1 MSRGGAR
8 PGAGRKKTD
17 RQPAKFYVTAI
28 EKEYLKSCLI
38 AFRRAEERKHEKFEE
53 HMEKIGQQTLPLSS
67 QERAEASK
75 ASNRYNYR
83 KRNKKRSEAKY
94 GAVSGKPKEHLAAYC
109 TAARVVV
116 Q

>member
-17 RQPAKFYVTAI
+17 RQPAKFYVTPI

-67 QERAEASK
+67 PEPAEASK
-75 ASNRYNYR
+75 ACNRHNLSR
-83 KRNKKRSEAKY
+83 EK
-94 GAVSGKPKEHLAAYC
+94 
-109 TAARVVV
+109 
-116 Q
+116 

>member
-17 RQPAKFYVTAI
+17 RQPAKFYVTPI

-67 QERAEASK
+67 QKPAEALK
-75 ASNRYNYR
+75 ACNRQIHCV
-83 KRNKKRSEAKY
+83 KNKNAH
-94 GAVSGKPKEHLAAYC
+94 KPNMEL
-109 TAARVVV
+109 
-116 Q
+116 

>member
-17 RQPAKFYVTAI
+17 RQPAKFYVTPI

-53 HMEKIGQQTLPLSS
+53 HMEKIGQQTLPLNS
-67 QERAEASK
+67 QEPAEASK
-75 ASNRYNYR
+75 ARNRQNSSR
-83 KRNKKRSEAKY
+83 KKKKTLRSQIWSCERQAER
-94 GAVSGKPKEHLAAYC
+94 AFISILYC
-109 TAARVVV
+109 C
-116 Q
+116 

>member
-53 HMEKIGQQTLPLSS
+53 HMEKIGQQTLPLSL
-67 QERAEASK
+67 QEPAEASK
-75 ASNRYNYR
+75 ARNRHNLSR
-83 KRNKKRSEAKY
+83 EK
-94 GAVSGKPKEHLAAYC
+94 
-109 TAARVVV
+109 
-116 Q
+116 

>member
-17 RQPAKFYVTAI
+17 RQPAKFYVTPI

-67 QERAEASK
+67 QEPAGASK
-75 ASNRYNYR
+75 TYNRHNSSQ
-83 KRNKKRSEAKY
+83 KK
-94 GAVSGKPKEHLAAYC
+94 
-109 TAARVVV
+109 
-116 Q
+116 

>member
-17 RQPAKFYVTAI
+17 RQPAKFYVTLI

-38 AFRRAEERKHEKFEE
+38 SFRKRAEEEEQKEKFEE

-67 QERAEASK
+67 QQPAEASK
-75 ASNRYNYR
+75 ARNRHNSSR
-83 KRNKKRSEAKY
+83 EK
-94 GAVSGKPKEHLAAYC
+94 
-109 TAARVVV
+109 
-116 Q
+116 

>member
-17 RQPAKFYVTAI
+17 RQPAKFYVTPI

-53 HMEKIGQQTLPLSS
+53 HMEKIGQQTLPLNS
-67 QERAEASK
+67 QEPAEASK
-75 ASNRYNYR
+75 ARNRHKFIAREIKN
-83 KRNKKRSEAKY
+83 AQ
-94 GAVSGKPKEHLAAYC
+94 KPNMEL
-109 TAARVVV
+109 
-116 Q
+116 

>member
-17 RQPAKFYVTAI
+17 RQPAKFYVTQI

-38 AFRRAEERKHEKFEE
+38 SFRRAEERKHEKFEA

-67 QERAEASK
+67 QQSAEASK
-75 ASNRYNYR
+75 ARNRHNSSR
-83 KRNKKRSEAKY
+83 EK
-94 GAVSGKPKEHLAAYC
+94 
-109 TAARVVV
+109 
-116 Q
+116 

>member
-17 RQPAKFYVTAI
+17 RQPAKFYVTPI

-38 AFRRAEERKHEKFEE
+38 SFRKRAEEQKEKFEE

-67 QERAEASK
+67 QKPAEASK
-75 ASNRYNYR
+75 AYNRYNSL
-83 KRNKKRSEAKY
+83 KKK
-94 GAVSGKPKEHLAAYC
+94 
-109 TAARVVV
+109 
-116 Q
+116 